1 MLNVLKYK
9 VLFLCFAGTIALGS
23 GLETLNKRSIINL
36 QNVHP
41 DLVKI
46 VKQAADLDP
55 QAGAVVIQGGR
66 TLAQQK
72 RNIAKGVSWTL
83 NSKHL
88 KQNTGYY
95 HAVDIAII
103 RNGRLINDLRYYDDF
118 ASTMKEVAKV
128 NNVCIIYGGDWR
140 VRDGYHYEIC

>member
-1 MLNVLKYK
+1 MLKVLKYK
-9 VLFLCFAGTIALGS
+9 VLFLCFAGTTALGAV
-23 GLETLNKRSIINL
+23 LETLNKRSLINL

-41 DLVKI
+41 DLVKV
-46 VKQAADLDP
+46 VKQAAELNS

-66 TLAQQK
+66 TLQQQK
-72 RNIAKGVSWTL
+72 RNVAKGVSWTL

-88 KQNTGYY
+88 KQKTGYY

-118 ASTMKEVAKV
+118 AATMKTVAKV

-140 VRDGYHYEIC
+140 VKDGYHYEIC

>member
-9 VLFLCFAGTIALGS
+9 VLFLCFAATTAFGAL
-23 GLETLNKRSIINL
+23 LETLNKRSLINL

-41 DLVKI
+41 DLVTV
-46 VKQAADLDP
+46 VKQAAELNP

-88 KQNTGYY
+88 KQKTGYY

-103 RNGRLINDLRYYDDF
+103 RKGRLINDLREYDDF
-118 ASTMKEVAKV
+118 ASTMKKVAKV

>member
-9 VLFLCFAGTIALGS
+9 VLFLCFAATTACGAL
-23 GLETLNKRSIINL
+23 LETLNKRSIINL

-46 VKQAADLDP
+46 VKQAAELNP

-88 KQNTGYY
+88 KQKTGYY

-118 ASTMKEVAKV
+118 AATMKTVAKG

-140 VRDGYHYEIC
+140 FRDGYHYEIC

>member
-9 VLFLCFAGTIALGS
+9 VLFLCFAATTACGAL
-23 GLETLNKRSIINL
+23 LETLNKRSLINL

-41 DLVKI
+41 DLVTV
-46 VKQAADLDP
+46 VKQAAELNP

-88 KQNTGYY
+88 KQKTGYY

-103 RNGRLINDLRYYDDF
+103 RKGRLINDLREYDDF
-118 ASTMKEVAKV
+118 ASTMKKVAKV

>member
-66 TLAQQK
+66 TLDQQK

-88 KQNTGYY
+88 KQKTGYY
-95 HAVDIAII
+95 HAVDNAII

-118 ASTMKEVAKV
+118 ASTMKKVAKV

>member
-1 MLNVLKYK
+1 MLNGLQYK
-9 VLFLCFAGTIALGS
+9 ILFLCFAATTAGGAL
-23 GLETLNKRSIINL
+23 LETLNKRSITNL

-46 VKQAADLDP
+46 VKQSAELNP

-88 KQNTGYY
+88 KQKTGYY

-118 ASTMKEVAKV
+118 AVTMKSVAKA

-140 VRDGYHYEIC
+140 FRDGYHYEIC

>member
-1 MLNVLKYK
+1 MLKVFKYK
-9 VLFLCFAGTIALGS
+9 VLFLCFAVTTAGGAL
-23 GLETLNKRSIINL
+23 LETLNKRSIINL

-46 VKQAADLDP
+46 VKQAVELNP

-88 KQNTGYY
+88 KQKTGYY

-118 ASTMKEVAKV
+118 AATMKSVAKV